1 MRVATRLGLHR
12 DGAQFGLS
20 PFETEQ
26 RRRLWWQLAI
36 LDKRM
41 AEMTGSAITAL
52 SSSRTDCR
60 LPLNVNDTDLHK
72 SSKEHPVP
80 STGSTEMLFC
90 LTRVELLIAAA
101 PSSMRPDPSIVR
113 DRRKTADPSAQQPE
127 TSHTKKNKPAF
138 RGLDD
143 YCAYIES
150 TYLEHCDTKIPIQHF
165 TLLTGRVSLH
175 KLRVVD
181 FMCRGVSASE
191 LSDKDREALFLVAV
205 QMIEYDD
212 LIYSTENLRGF
223 LWYTH
228 YQAPMPGFVFLM
240 SELRQR
246 TTGSL
251 CERAWK
257 AICSNH
263 HNRGLVRNLT
273 SPMHTAFGHAM
284 LKAWNAR
291 EQAELEQGRVIE
303 PPELV
308 TLLRRVYVSKGRGP
322 ESRHHITA
330 HVPQSSGAS
339 GSYAASADVPGPSTD
354 GPVLGNKSPDGDMA
368 IPPFDSS
375 FGGNMM
381 FPYMEGPS
389 DFCDELGELG
399 YENTDWSYLIPSG
412 AFGGFSGDLN

>member
-1 MRVATRLGLHR
+1 
-12 DGAQFGLS
+12 
-20 PFETEQ
+20 
-26 RRRLWWQLAI
+26 
-36 LDKRM
+36 M

-72 SSKEHPVP
+72 IAKEHPVP
-80 STGSTEMLFC
+80 SPGPTEMLFC

-101 PSSMRPDPSIVR
+101 PSSMRPDLSIVG
-113 DRRKTADPSAQQPE
+113 DRRKNSEDSSAQQPGV
-127 TSHTKKNKPAF
+127 SRPSKNKPSF

-150 TYLEHCDTKIPIQHF
+150 TYLKHCDTKIPIQNF
-165 TLLTGRVSLH
+165 TLLTGRVSLR

-181 FMCRGVSASE
+181 FMCRGIPSSE
-191 LSDKDREALFLVAV
+191 LSEKDREALFLVAI
-205 QMIEYDD
+205 QMVEYDD
-212 LIYSTENLRGF
+212 QIYSTENLRGF
-223 LWYTH
+223 LWYTQ
-228 YQAPMPGFVFLM
+228 YQAPMPGLLFLM
-240 SELRQR
+240 SELRHR
-246 TTGSL
+246 TTGPL

-263 HNRGLVRNLT
+263 HNRGLVRNLN

-308 TLLRRVYVSKGRGP
+308 NLLRQVYVSKGKGAA
-322 ESRHHITA
+322 SQLQVASDIS
-330 HVPQSSGAS
+330 QSSGTDRN
-339 GSYAASADVPGPSTD
+339 YPASADILGTSTD
-354 GPVLGNKSPDGDMA
+354 GSLLGNDSPDTDMG

-375 FGGNMM
+375 FGGSVM
-381 FPYMEGPS
+381 FPLMEGS
-389 DFCDELGELG
+389 SHMYDGLGELG

-412 AFGGFSGDLN
+412 AFGGFSGDMN